1 VSRNSQG
8 AAPVAAH
15 RLAPRGWTRIF
26 TFLLVFAVF
35 GGIAYGGIWFLDQ
48 NGKSWKD
55 YIPFLSSG
63 EPSPSPSTST
73 SATPGATASPSASPS
88 PSASYNFAVRVTIY
102 NASGDPA
109 LGSDIA
115 AVLSADGRFAQVDTL
130 PWKGALPPA
139 NVVRFENPDL
149 SDTANLV
156 KTILGIQT
164 VASGPT
170 DGPAIAVILVSDP
183 RQQPKVTPKPGAS
196 PTASP

>member
-1 VSRNSQG
+1 VSRNSQDP
-8 AAPVAAH
+8 APVAAH

-35 GGIAYGGIWFLDQ
+35 GGIAYGGIWYLDQ

-55 YIPFLSSG
+55 WIPFLSSG
-63 EPSPSPSTST
+63 EPSPSASA
-73 SATPGATASPSASPS
+73 SATPSVTVSASPS
-88 PSASYNFAVRVTIY
+88 PSVTENYDFSVRVTIY

-109 LGSDIA
+109 LGSNIA
-115 AVLSADGRFAQVDTL
+115 ALLAADGRFAQIDTL
-130 PWKGALPPA
+130 PWSGALPPG

-183 RQQPKVTPKPGAS
+183 RPQPKVTPSPGT
-196 PTASP
+196 TASPAP